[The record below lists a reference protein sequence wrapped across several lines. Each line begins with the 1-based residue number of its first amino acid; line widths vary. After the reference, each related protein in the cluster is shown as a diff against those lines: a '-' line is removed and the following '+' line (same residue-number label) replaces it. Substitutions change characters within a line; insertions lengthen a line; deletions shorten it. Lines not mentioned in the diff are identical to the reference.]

1 MKPVAVYV
9 AEVSELG
16 VCVEDNPA
24 KKPDVLVSP
33 HPDRV
38 STEARSST
46 MPAGCN
52 RNFILLLS

>member
-1 MKPVAVYV
+1 MKFVAVYM

-16 VCVEDNPA
+16 VCVVDNPA

-33 HPDRV
+33 HPERV
-38 STEARSST
+38 NTKARSSPVT
-46 MPAGCN
+46 AGCS